1 MRMLIQASID
11 TELSNKLITEG
22 GMEAAMDEVMSIL
35 KPEAAYFYPLH
46 GRRGFT
52 LVVDV
57 ADGASLVPVVEPL
70 WLRMGADV
78 EIVPC
83 MNADELRAGIA
94 KIPGLG

>member
-11 TELSNKLITEG
+11 TEISNKLIAEG
-22 GMEAAMDEVMSIL
+22 GMAAAMDEVMALL

-57 ADGASLVPVVEPL
+57 TDEPSLVAVVEPL

-78 EIVPC
+78 EVVPC
-83 MNADELRAGIA
+83 MNADDLRAGIA
-94 KIPGLG
+94 RIPGAG

>member
-11 TELSNKLITEG
+11 TELSNKLISEG
-22 GMEAAMDEVMSIL
+22 GMEKAMEEMMGIL

-52 LVVDV
+52 VVVDL
-57 ADGASLVPVVEPL
+57 ADGASLVPLVEPL

-83 MNADELRAGIA
+83 MNADELSAGIA
-94 KIPGLG
+94 KIPGVG